1 MATRK
6 PPAKKKIKSTN
17 GCFIITILLTVLVAI
32 SLAATFYFLFLR
44 PTPAVTPTAAK
55 SVSAPPPAAIK
66 PAASAAGPTKTASP
80 AAAETPTPTP
90 PSPTQASPVDAPP
103 AKSTPAETTAS
114 PEPAVDA
121 APEPPPPASQTGPR
135 LAIIIDDIGDTKKIA
150 EQIIALDLPLA
161 FSILPHTPHANH
173 LASQAKARGR
183 DLLVHLP
190 MEASDSKWT
199 HGPGTL
205 LLSMSKEEL
214 VSTIN
219 QDLDTP
225 YRAIGI
231 NNHMGSKFSE
241 DPVAMRVL
249 LHSIKA
255 RGLFFIDS
263 LTSLNSVGYT
273 LARDLGV
280 KTAKRDIFLDNEQD
294 QTKIM
299 TQIGKLIGLAQR
311 HGSAI
316 GIGHPYPATLE
327 ALRASQERLSR
338 EVTMVPVH
346 ELTE

>member
-1 MATRK
+1 MAARK
-6 PPAKKKIKSTN
+6 NPAKKKIKSTN

-55 SVSAPPPAAIK
+55 SVSAPPPTAAK
-66 PAASAAGPTKTASP
+66 PAVPTKTAGP
-80 AAAETPTPTP
+80 ATTEAPTPTP
-90 PSPTQASPVDAPP
+90 SPPTPASLTSTPP
-103 AKSTPAETTAS
+103 AEPAAS

-121 APEPPPPASQTGPR
+121 APEPSPPASQTGPR

-183 DLLVHLP
+183 ELLVHLP
-190 MEASDSKWT
+190 MEASDPKWT

-205 LLSMSKEEL
+205 MLSMSKDEL
-214 VSTIN
+214 ISTIN

-225 YRAIGI
+225 YRAFGI

-249 LHSIKA
+249 LNTIKS
-255 RGLFFIDS
+255 RGMFFIDS
-263 LTSLNSVGYT
+263 LTSLNSVGFT

-294 QTKIM
+294 QAKIM
-299 TQIGKLIGLAQR
+299 AQIGKLIGLAQR

-327 ALRASQERLSR
+327 ALRASQERLTR

>member
-1 MATRK
+1 MAARK
-6 PPAKKKIKSTN
+6 KNAKKKVKSTN

-44 PTPAVTPTAAK
+44 PTPAVTPTVAK
-55 SVSAPPPAAIK
+55 SSAAPPPTAAK
-66 PAASAAGPTKTASP
+66 PAASAAGPTKAANPATAE
-80 AAAETPTPTP
+80 APTPTL
-90 PSPTQASPVDAPP
+90 PTQASSVDAPP
-103 AKSTPAETTAS
+103 AESTPAEPTAS
-114 PEPAVDA
+114 PEPAA
-121 APEPPPPASQTGPR
+121 IQGLHRRPPASQPGPR

-205 LLSMSKEEL
+205 MLAMSKDEL
-214 VSTIN
+214 ISTIN

-249 LHSIKA
+249 LNSIKS

-263 LTSLNSVGYT
+263 LTSINSVGFT

-299 TQIGKLIGLAQR
+299 AQIGKLIGLAQR
-311 HGSAI
+311 HGNAI

-327 ALRASQERLSR
+327 ALRASQTRLTQ